1 MAIRREIL
9 QIGVAA
15 AAVAAAH
22 GLGPLGRAAARQRIT
37 ESELLNFD
45 SFGNVTLLHLADLHG
60 QLMPV
65 FLREPSV
72 NAGAIAAL
80 GLPPRMTAKDLLAH
94 FKIPSGSPMAHALTS
109 EDFEALARSYGRIG
123 GLDRAATVIKAV
135 RAERCADRVL
145 VFDGGDTWH
154 GSLTSYRT
162 RGQDMVECFK
172 LLKPDAMTGHWEFTQ
187 GETRVKELID
197 ALGCPFLAQNVR
209 DTEWQDP
216 VFEAYRMFEKG
227 GVKVA
232 VIGQAFPFTALGVPR
247 RLIPRWSFGLREEDI
262 RVNVANARGEGAA
275 LVILLSHNGF
285 AIDRKLAGRVEGI
298 DVILTAHTHD
308 PLPEVVTVGK
318 TLLVAGGSHG
328 KFLSRLDL
336 DVRTSGVN
344 GFRFKLIP
352 LFADAIK
359 PDPEMQAA
367 IARVRAPFAEELSRV
382 VGRTDT
388 LLYRRGRFDCS
399 VDDLIC
405 SALIEERDAEIALS
419 PGFWWGT
426 SLPPGSP
433 ITMEDIHNMT
443 SITYPDVCRSAIS
456 GQRLKAILEDVA
468 DNQFNPDPYY
478 QQGGDM
484 IRCGGVG
491 YTINVSKPAGQRIA
505 DMTLLRSG
513 RPIEPHKD
521 YVVASWAC
529 GSDNVEG
536 PPIWDLLESYV
547 ARKAAVGA
555 TPASTVRVIEG

>member
-1 MAIRREIL
+1 MSSRREIL

-15 AAVAAAH
+15 AAMAAAQ
-22 GLGPLGRAAARQRIT
+22 GLGPLARAAAQQRIT
-37 ESELLNFD
+37 ESELLKFD

-65 FLREPSV
+65 FLREPSL
-72 NAGAIAAL
+72 NTAAIAAL

-94 FKIPSGSPMAHALTS
+94 FNIPSGSPVAHALTS
-109 EDFEALARSYGRIG
+109 EDFAALARSYGRIG
-123 GLDRAATVIKAV
+123 GLDRAATVVRAV
-135 RAERCADRVL
+135 RAERGEDHVL
-145 VFDGGDTWH
+145 LFDGGDTWQ

-162 RGQDMVECFK
+162 RGQDMVECFR

-216 VFEAYRMFEKG
+216 VFEAYRVFEKD
-227 GVKVA
+227 GVGIA
-232 VIGQAFPFTALGVPR
+232 VIGQAFPYTALGVPR
-247 RLIPRWSFGLREEDI
+247 RLIPRWSFGLREQDI
-262 RVNVANARGEGAA
+262 RANVANARREGAA
-275 LVILLSHNGF
+275 LVVLLSHNGF

-308 PLPEVVTVGK
+308 PLPEAVAVGK

-336 DVRTSGVN
+336 DVRSSGID

-359 PDPEMQAA
+359 PDPEMQAT
-367 IARVRAPFAEELSRV
+367 IARVRAPFAAELSRV

-405 SALIEERDAEIALS
+405 GALIEERDAEIAL
-419 PGFWWGT
+419 
-426 SLPPGSP
+426 
-433 ITMEDIHNMT
+433 
-443 SITYPDVCRSAIS
+443 
-456 GQRLKAILEDVA
+456 
-468 DNQFNPDPYY
+468 
-478 QQGGDM
+478 
-484 IRCGGVG
+484 
-491 YTINVSKPAGQRIA
+491 
-505 DMTLLRSG
+505 
-513 RPIEPHKD
+513 
-521 YVVASWAC
+521 
-529 GSDNVEG
+529 
-536 PPIWDLLESYV
+536 
-547 ARKAAVGA
+547 
-555 TPASTVRVIEG
+555 